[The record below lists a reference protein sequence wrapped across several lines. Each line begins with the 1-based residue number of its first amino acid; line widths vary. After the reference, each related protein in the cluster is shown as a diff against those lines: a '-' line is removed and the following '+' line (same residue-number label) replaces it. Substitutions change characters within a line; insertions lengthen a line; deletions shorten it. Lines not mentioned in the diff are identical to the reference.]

1 MLRGVLARPHLT
13 TPLLRVRNLS
23 VETQTTRESSYSSG
37 VGSPVE
43 SLVWTV
49 DTRERWVVVSEIS
62 SSGECWGRGKNW
74 EFVVRCEG
82 GVRVGKCPISSSGY
96 ERKLPTDAKCSGTS
110 YHPANNS
117 RSLHCSGDGETE
129 YREVDVCVAIGILD
143 CSTRGWGI
151 QDVLMRTPIRLEGPG
166 YDRALRNITTPC
178 DLHIRLFALA

>member
-1 MLRGVLARPHLT
+1 MLRGVLARPRLT

-82 GVRVGKCPISSSGY
+82 FVFK
-96 ERKLPTDAKCSGTS
+96 
-110 YHPANNS
+110 
-117 RSLHCSGDGETE
+117 
-129 YREVDVCVAIGILD
+129 
-143 CSTRGWGI
+143 
-151 QDVLMRTPIRLEGPG
+151 
-166 YDRALRNITTPC
+166 RALLMTGLYWAYRRWGEGGQVPNIQFW
-178 DLHIRLFALA
+178 L